1 MRRWEVTTTTGSDR
15 SLHDDRA
22 PRRQVAL
29 TFVRVGLTT
38 VALVA
43 MYVTAP
49 LDEEPAGADLV
60 RLVLVL
66 AFLTGV
72 LIWQVMFIT
81 RSRYPRL
88 HAVEAAAV
96 SLPLLVI
103 LFSAWYFATSQA
115 HFDSF
120 TEPLTRI
127 DAVYFTLTVF
137 TTVGFGDI
145 APVSEVARIAVTAQM
160 IADLAFIGIVAKIFV
175 GAVQRRR
182 QVLTTGGDGKEVA

>member
-1 MRRWEVTTTTGSDR
+1 MATTTGSDR
-15 SLHDDRA
+15 SLQDDRA

-29 TFVRVGLTT
+29 SLVRVGLTT
-38 VALVA
+38 VGLIA

-49 LDEEPAGADLV
+49 LDEEPAGAVLV
-60 RLVLVL
+60 QLVFVL

-81 RSRYPRL
+81 RSPYPRM

-96 SLPLLVI
+96 SLPLIVI
-103 LFSAWYFATSQA
+103 LFSASYFATSQA

-145 APVSEVARIAVTAQM
+145 APVSQVARIAVTTQM
-160 IADLAFIGIVAKIFV
+160 IADLAFIGIVAKVFV

-182 QVLTTGGDGKEVA
+182 QALKTGGDAKEVP